1 MTEQVEGKLS
11 TFYRLISLI
20 LPYKGLIAFSL
31 VCMVGFNVF
40 TAAPV
45 YYAKD
50 IVDAITYGE
59 KPELKQ
65 YFLVGLGL
73 IIVFGLKGLF
83 FFGHNYSIGYLVQR
97 LITVL
102 RQRLFDHMIGLS
114 TSFFSRSKTG
124 DLISR
129 YTNDLNVFQSTLVI
143 GVTGP
148 FRDIPRIFLLRI
160 KME

>member
-1 MTEQVEGKLS
+1 MSKQSSKNRSTLS
-11 TFYRLISLI
+11 RLILLI
-20 LPYKGLIAFSL
+20 MPYKVLIFFSL
-31 VCMVGFNVF
+31 VCMVGFNIF

-50 IVDAITYGE
+50 IVDAIAYGD

-97 LITVL
+97 LITKL
-102 RQRLFDHMIGLS
+102 RQNLFNHMIELA
-114 TSFFSRSKTG
+114 FFSDIIRWKTASM
-124 DLISR
+124 I
-129 YTNDLNVFQSTLVI
+129 
-143 GVTGP
+143 
-148 FRDIPRIFLLRI
+148 
-160 KME
+160 